1 MSHKDTSLLAMTV
14 AAHSCALL
22 NGITSSTIKVNQT
35 MQRKDPLRTMARA
48 SRISGLKGA
57 SLTVREFDT
66 FSYKTQQDKV

>member
-14 AAHSCALL
+14 AAHNCALL

-35 MQRKDPLRTMARA
+35 MQRKDPLRTMAKA

-57 SLTVREFDT
+57 N
-66 FSYKTQQDKV
+66 